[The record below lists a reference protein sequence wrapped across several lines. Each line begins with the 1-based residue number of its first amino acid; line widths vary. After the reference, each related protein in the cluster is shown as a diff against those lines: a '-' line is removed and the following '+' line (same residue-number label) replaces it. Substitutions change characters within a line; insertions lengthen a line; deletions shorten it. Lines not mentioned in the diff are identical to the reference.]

1 MDLISH
7 IKKNY
12 ILITV
17 LFFLLVIVSYF
28 ASTYKHQDNYFKSKV
43 ILSITENNISKF
55 LPFIADEVQKNI
67 NTHNTDPNNDFI
79 YSQLT
84 YDFSDLSFNL
94 RNNTITFKSTYIF
107 DKENYEYEVDNFI
120 KIINTQFHD
129 YYFTIYSK
137 SNRAALSDFN
147 YRNFVNKMGTVEDN
161 LSIIF
166 KKEFEKLETIDFVKL
181 ENLSLISSYDH
192 LVIFDYLILI
202 ILSLS
207 LSIFLSVL
215 LSVFRNNEYS

>member
-12 ILITV
+12 ILITL
-17 LFFLLVIVSYF
+17 LFFLLIIVSYF
-28 ASTYKHQDNYFKSKV
+28 VSTYKHHDNYFKSKV

-55 LPFIADEVQKNI
+55 LPFIADEVQRNI

-84 YDFSDLSFNL
+84 YDFSDVTFNL

-120 KIINTQFHD
+120 KIINSQFHD
-129 YYFTIYSK
+129 YYFTIYSS
-137 SNRAALSDFN
+137 SNKAALSDFN
-147 YRNFVNKMGTVEDN
+147 YRSFVNKMGTVEDN
-161 LSIIF
+161 LSILF
-166 KKEFEKLETIDFVKL
+166 RKEFEKLETTDFVKL

-215 LSVFRNNEYS
+215 LSVFRNNE